1 MIFIPFLL
9 INFASCSNMFEV
21 TQCSSP
27 STGQPELKFR
37 IQKTFFDLNLK
48 HIYGTDGLSETVED
62 GENYYIKSVPENLLV
77 VEFDDDSKFTSRNF
91 IGGRPIIPAILVKVG
106 TNMPAISVIMGTK
119 YPCNFSFDRNHISNA
134 FLL

>member
-9 INFASCSNMFEV
+9 INFAWCSNMFEV
-21 TQCSSP
+21 TQCSNP

-48 HIYGTDGLSETVED
+48 HIYGTDGLSETVEG

-77 VEFDDDSKFTSRNF
+77 VEFDDDSKFSSRNLGCLGSNF
-91 IGGRPIIPAILVKVG
+91 GLIWVKLNEYRPKYIFRLILE
-106 TNMPAISVIMGTK
+106 
-119 YPCNFSFDRNHISNA
+119 
-134 FLL
+134 LLLP